1 MKKLISI
8 LYYLFFTITALFFLP
23 VVVFVWLITWSFD
36 SNLRVLH
43 LFTQY
48 WESFLLFVVPT
59 WRIKVIGKEKI
70 DKKKKYVIV
79 SNHQSE
85 FDILLA
91 SKLYTHFKWISKES
105 AFHYPII
112 GWVMKM
118 NKYIALKRGD
128 KRSIV
133 HMIKE
138 CIQNLNQG
146 NSIWIYPEG
155 TRSKTGVLRSFSSG
169 AFVIAKKAKVGIL
182 PVVINGT
189 KNIQEKG
196 AWTLNFKA
204 KISIEV
210 LDEIPYEEIKGK
222 TTEELSLIVYNLIAE
237 RVEEHIRKKE
247 S

>member
-1 MKKLISI
+1 MKKVLSI
-8 LYYLFFTITALFFLP
+8 LYYIFFTFTAVFFIPIIILIWILTY
-23 VVVFVWLITWSFD
+23 FVD
-36 SNLRVLH
+36 SKLRALH

-48 WESFLLFVVPT
+48 WESFILFVIPA
-59 WRIKVIGKEKI
+59 WKIKVKGKEKI
-70 DKKKKYVIV
+70 NKSKRYVIV

-105 AFHYPII
+105 AFHYPIV
-112 GWVMKM
+112 GWVMQM

-128 KRSIV
+128 RRSIV

-138 CIQNLNQG
+138 CIQNLNEG
-146 NSIWIYPEG
+146 NSIWIFPEG
-155 TRSKTGVLRSFSSG
+155 TRSKTGLLRSFSSG
-169 AFVIAKKAKVGIL
+169 AFVIAQKAKVGLL

-204 KISIEV
+204 EISIEV
-210 LDEIPYEEIKGK
+210 LDEIPYEEIKNK
-222 TTEELSLIVYNLIAE
+222 TADEIASMVHNILSQRIN
-237 RVEEHIRKKE
+237 EHIQKNKA
-247 S
+247 